1 MKGEV
6 TMIDFSKIKPA
17 EKTCPKCG
25 GKLVMRKNSK
35 DGNQFWGCE
44 NFFETGC
51 GYTEKVEEKKKE
63 TSFYYPPRT
72 PVHYGNI
79 DEAVENQRLFD
90 AVYIAFTFSLL
101 AAACPSVAEM
111 FWAVVCSVACI
122 LRDDRNGRH

>member
-1 MKGEV
+1 
-6 TMIDFSKIKPA
+6 
-17 EKTCPKCG
+17 
-25 GKLVMRKNSK
+25 MRKNSK
-35 DGNQFWGCE
+35 DGNKFWGCE

-63 TSFYYPPRT
+63 TPLYYPPNT
-72 PVHYGNI
+72 PIHYGNI
-79 DEAVENQRLFD
+79 DEAVEDQKLFD